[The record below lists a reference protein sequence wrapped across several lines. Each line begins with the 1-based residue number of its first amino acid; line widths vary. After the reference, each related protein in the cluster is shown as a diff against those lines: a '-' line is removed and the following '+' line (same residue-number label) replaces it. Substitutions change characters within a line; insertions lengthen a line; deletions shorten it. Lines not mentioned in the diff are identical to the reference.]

1 MFIIK
6 IANLTLL
13 IDGGSSCNM
22 SRSCN
27 SSSSSTSS
35 RFLKVLWASL
45 VAVAVLLSA
54 AGSVPVLFSVVCSVA
69 VLPYFLRKQ
78 IRGAQ
83 VQVLFGR
90 TQLKML
96 AAEAQEAK

>member
-1 MFIIK
+1 MD
-6 IANLTLL
+6 LTLL

-22 SRSCN
+22 SRSCSSSSSS

-45 VAVAVLLSA
+45 VAVAVLFSA

-90 TQLKML
+90 TQLELL
-96 AAEAQEAK
+96 ATEAQEAK